1 MVPAFAV
8 ADRSYTATLR
18 TIRGERLGRFSL
30 RRGDDAAHCWEW
42 LGDRWP
48 DDAVFMVP
56 DPRGRLVDEGVGEAY
71 PVEPEISVITEPA
84 VIRERLADADRLYAV
99 HRLDGHEQPLGLLA
113 ITERELIWLER
124 GAGGFHAL
132 APALIRFTPGATLD
146 DISTGARVLV
156 QRRRP
161 LRPAV
166 GLKPSARSATGR

>member
-18 TIRGERLGRFSL
+18 TIRGDRLGRFSL
-30 RRGDDAAHCWEW
+30 RRGDDPAHCWEW

-56 DPRGRLVDEGVGEAY
+56 DPRGRFADEGIGETY
-71 PVEPEISVITEPA
+71 PVEPEIAAVTDPA
-84 VIRERLADADRLYAV
+84 ATRERLADADRLYAV

-113 ITERELIWLER
+113 VTERELIWLER

-132 APALIRFTPGATLD
+132 APALIRFTPGASPE

-161 LRPAV
+161 PRAPVDVKPRTLPAM
-166 GLKPSARSATGR
+166 AR